1 MAIFLRAL
9 ISVGLSLLA
18 QGASAAAGEVQILE
32 PWVQAAPPNAKVLAA
47 YMEVTNGGAK
57 TQVVTAVSS
66 PLFERVEIHRTIV
79 DQNMA
84 RMELLKEMTILPNAT
99 ISLRPGGLHL
109 MLIGARKRLQAG
121 DAVPLNL
128 TLKDGNALAVSATV
142 RAAKTEERQALRNAD
157 HSKHGSHA
165 H

>member
-1 MAIFLRAL
+1 MAIFLRVL

-32 PWVQAAPPNAKVLAA
+32 PWVQAAPPSAKVLAA

-57 TQVVTAVSS
+57 TQIVTAVSS

-121 DAVPLNL
+121 DAVPLSL

-142 RAAKTEERQALRNAD
+142 RAAKPEERQALRNAD
-157 HSKHGSHA
+157 HSKHGNHA